1 MRRILARIALVG
13 LLAGLASCGGGD
25 GPTYTWFRALHAV
38 PDAPNLRFSAAN
50 FVFRESLS
58 FGTVTGERA
67 ESLLD
72 ENGDS
77 TRVTVEYFDFDGD
90 AAGTVLELD
99 VPVIEDSITTI
110 IMTGDF
116 ATPEPLVVVTP
127 RRDRPLDR
135 LYFQFA
141 HAEPA
146 QGALDVY
153 VTAPDTDLASTAPL
167 ATIQPLTH
175 SDSVEVPFGPTRIR
189 LTQAGT
195 LDVVMDSG
203 ELDFAES
210 ELATGPGAEWL
221 FAVAPSV
228 ASGPSPVFLVGS
240 SGRSSVTIF
249 DQDTVPL
256 VRAIHGAAAVDLVDF
271 EVLTEP
277 AQVLVNDLGFGQ
289 RSAAVPAPEGDAVFA
304 FRAVAAPDDPVASVI
319 AAPLR
324 GAEYLAALID
334 SDAGGSVLYEQSR
347 IRSVITEGRL
357 RIAHLAA
364 SGDLVSIHLAET
376 EDEPLSADTRVIFNW
391 PPGLVSPHFAVEPG
405 QYFLSITTRPVDD
418 PSNETDPVLAGPL
431 AIDLSGG
438 SVATLVVFPALVEGD
453 PDTLQVYDDL
463 LP

>member
-58 FGTVTGERA
+58 FGTVTSERA

-72 ENGDS
+72 ENGDA
-77 TRVTVEYFDFDGD
+77 TRVTVEYFNPQGD
-90 AAGTVLELD
+90 AGGTVLELD

-110 IMTGDF
+110 IMGGSF
-116 ATPEPLVVVTP
+116 AALEPVVVVTP
-127 RRDRPLDR
+127 RRVRPLDR

-141 HAEPA
+141 HADPG
-146 QGALDVY
+146 QGTLDVY

-167 ATIQPLTH
+167 ATIAPLAS
-175 SDSVEVPFGPTRIR
+175 SDSLEVPFGATRIR

-195 LDVVMDSG
+195 LDVVLDSG
-203 ELDFAES
+203 ELDFAEN
-210 ELATGPGAEWL
+210 ELSTGPGAEWL
-221 FAVAPSV
+221 FAAVPSV
-228 ASGPSPVFLVGS
+228 ASGPSPLFLVGS

-249 DQDTVPL
+249 DQATVPL
-256 VRAIHGAAAVDLVDF
+256 VRAIHAAAAVDLVDF

-277 AQVLVNDLGFGQ
+277 AQVLVGSLGFAQ
-289 RSAAVPAPEGDAVFA
+289 RSAAVAAPEGESLFG

-319 AAPLR
+319 GTTFR
-324 GAEYLAALID
+324 GGEYLAALID
-334 SDAGGSVLYEQSR
+334 SDAGGTVLFEQSR
-347 IRSVITEGRL
+347 LRGVVTEGRL

-364 SGDLVSIHLAET
+364 RGDLVSVHLTTA

-391 PPGLVSPHFAVEPG
+391 PPGLVSPHIAVEPAE
-405 QYFLSITTRPVDD
+405 YFLSITTRPVDD
-418 PSNETDPVLAGPL
+418 PANETDPVLVGPL
-431 AIDLSGG
+431 PIDLSAG
-438 SVATLVVFPALVEGD
+438 SVATLAVFPALVEGE
-453 PDTLQVYDDL
+453 PDTVQIYDDL

>member
-38 PDAPNLRFSAAN
+38 PDAPNLRFSAAD

-58 FGTVTGERA
+58 FGNATGEAA

-77 TRVTVEYFDFDGD
+77 ARITVEYFDWDGV

-99 VPVIEDSITTI
+99 VPVVEDSITTI
-110 IMTGDF
+110 IMGGSFT
-116 ATPEPLVVVTP
+116 APEPLVVLTP

-141 HAEPA
+141 HADPG

-153 VTAPDTDLASTAPL
+153 VTAPDTDLASTATFTTVQPL
-167 ATIQPLTH
+167 AH
-175 SDSVEVPFGPTRIR
+175 SESLEVPFGATRIR

-195 LDVVMDSG
+195 LDVVLDSG

-228 ASGPSPVFLVGS
+228 ASGPSPLFLVGS

-249 DQDTVPL
+249 DQGTVPL

-271 EVLTEP
+271 EALTEP
-277 AQVLVNDLGFGQ
+277 AQVLVSSLGFGQ
-289 RSAAVPAPEGDAVFA
+289 RSAAVAAPEGQTAFA
-304 FRAVAAPDDPVASVI
+304 FRAVAAPEDPVATVI
-319 AAPLR
+319 AASLR

-334 SDAGGSVLYEQSR
+334 ADAGSAVLFEQSR
-347 IRSVITEGRL
+347 LRSVITEGRL

-364 SGDLVSIHLAET
+364 DGDLVSVHLAAT

-391 PPGLVSPHFAVEPG
+391 PPGLVSPHIGVEPG
-405 QYFLSITTRPVDD
+405 QYFLSITTRPLDD
-418 PSNETDPVLAGPL
+418 PSNETDPVLVGPL

-438 SVATLVVFPALVEGD
+438 SVVTLAVFPALVEGE